1 MRAKTLLKDTFRILL
16 GSMIYSVGLQCFA
29 VPKGLLLGG
38 AGGTATVMYHLWGL
52 PVGVG
57 VALFNLPLLII
68 AYFTL
73 GGRTLMRT
81 AYATLWF
88 TLTVGVG
95 ERLITFAYHG
105 SLTVAAILGGL
116 IMGAGLAIVYAGD
129 YITGGTDLAAQILAK
144 KSPWLTFGRWMLLLD
159 GIIVLGGSLLLGQI
173 QSGLYS
179 VAMIFVY
186 IQVFELALKRKR
198 GKK

>member
-1 MRAKTLLKDTFRILL
+1 M
-16 GSMIYSVGLQCFA
+16 GLQCFA

-38 AGGTATVMYHLWGL
+38 AGGTATVLYHLWGI

-73 GGRTLMRT
+73 GGRALLRT

-88 TLTVGVG
+88 TLTVSVG
-95 ERLITFAYHG
+95 ERIFTFAYGG
-105 SLTVAAILGGL
+105 SLLLAAILGGL
-116 IMGAGLAIVYAGD
+116 IMGAGLGVVYAGD

-144 KSPWLTFGRWMLLLD
+144 KSPVLTFGRWMLLLD
-159 GIIVLGGSLLLGQI
+159 GIIVLGGSVLLGQL

-186 IQVFELALKRKR
+186 IQVFELALRRKR
-198 GKK
+198 RKQ